1 MGRPVGTVRSRLGS
15 RPGTAPRSLGS
26 PGRRHPGRRY
36 ASSLARDATASAPA
50 ALVHA
55 TIRAA
60 TRFAAIRAA
69 TTTQSFSAQAVVLCQ
84 GVLHTMLWTQLKT
97 IAAFVLA
104 TGTLLATGAGVAAV
118 HATKDQVE
126 DRAATGSDDGA
137 DRAQVVRS
145 LSFDNYSLVPGETT
159 IISILPA
166 NAKVTNGQLVCELD
180 PTRIEEHLA
189 DQKRKTQAAEAA
201 YRNAKLTREVAEPTV
216 LEYTEGIHKQDMA
229 TVLGELRLAAAELT
243 RVIDRVDWASRMH
256 AKGYTSKAQ
265 VDAEDISLQK
275 ALVALEQAATKRE
288 VLEKY
293 TKEKTIKELKSEVE
307 KARAEELVR
316 KATWELEM
324 AKTKHLERDIA
335 RCKIHAPAAGDLI
348 LGPGIDKGAS
358 VREHQL
364 IFRVLIGTRAEPPR

>member
-1 MGRPVGTVRSRLGS
+1 
-15 RPGTAPRSLGS
+15 
-26 PGRRHPGRRY
+26 
-36 ASSLARDATASAPA
+36 
-50 ALVHA
+50 
-55 TIRAA
+55 
-60 TRFAAIRAA
+60 
-69 TTTQSFSAQAVVLCQ
+69 
-84 GVLHTMLWTQLKT
+84 MLWTQLKT